1 MKNTTKLELEKM
13 EEKYCSLVWYARK
26 RPEDFAIKGV
36 EASAK
41 SVEFLYPEEVNELH
55 NGHSDWQ
62 HGFNSGMLAATRFFM
77 EAEVGNINDAI
88 DNFPELDT

>member
-41 SVEFLYPEEVNELH
+41 SVEFLYPEEVNELQ
-55 NGHSDWQ
+55 NGHSDWRTSSE
-62 HGFNSGMLAATRFFM
+62 SGLCASTFLFY
-77 EAEVGNINDAI
+77 I
-88 DNFPELDT
+88 